1 MDDIS
6 RAEEKQLVDDFIHGL
21 EGALSELDT
30 DSKPFKQASHGKI
43 KLHKTAF
50 LGVQWSDI
58 PVQYSWHTYGPD
70 LGNSIPSP
78 EGIQPTA
85 IEEVLHP
92 HTPSLRPGGTD
103 TYPSP
108 QQYKE
113 FYLDL
118 EVGDFEGLDEIL
130 EADLH
135 DFLNDFYSEYA
146 PPRYKEL
153 YLHNVEFQRFLW
165 EDEDT
170 LNVVFIDDDY
180 CRDLGRIIS
189 DLHGELLSDDVFN
202 EVAEPFIAYTDL
214 VEDVYMA
221 LSRRT
226 QDELNGDPR
235 TIIRELSDFYHD
247 YAWKYVAETISRETP
262 HGIDKNAIR
271 TGASDELQF
280 LDEHYDEFLENLE
293 NLCAGAGLIP
303 DADEYYTDSSESTIK
318 DTVKELAE
326 TYDKINS
333 R

>member
-6 RAEEKQLVDDFIHGL
+6 RPENQKLVDDLIHGL
-21 EGALSELDT
+21 EGALSELDIG
-30 DSKPFKQASHGKI
+30 SKPFKQANYGKI

-50 LGVQWSDI
+50 LGADWSDI

-85 IEEVLHP
+85 VEEIPHP
-92 HTPSLRPGGTD
+92 YTPSVRPGVTD

-108 QQYKE
+108 EQYKE

-118 EVGDFEGLDEIL
+118 EVGNFEGIDGII
-130 EADLH
+130 EANLH
-135 DFLNDFYSEYA
+135 DFLNDFYSENA
-146 PPRYKEL
+146 PPRFKEL
-153 YLHNVEFQRFLW
+153 YLHNVDFQRFLW
-165 EDEDT
+165 EDEGT
-170 LNVVFIDDDY
+170 LNVIFVDDDY
-180 CRDLGRIIS
+180 CRDIGRIIS
-189 DLHGELLSDDVFN
+189 DLHSELMNNDVFN
-202 EVAEPFIAYTDL
+202 EVVEPFMAYTDL

-226 QDELNGDPR
+226 QDDLNGDPR
-235 TIIRELSDFYHD
+235 TIIRELSEFYHD

-280 LDEHYDEFLENLE
+280 LDEHYDGFLENLT
-293 NLCAGAGLIP
+293 NLCAEACLIP
-303 DADEYYTDSSESTIK
+303 EADEYYPENSGSAIN
-318 DTVKELAE
+318 DTVSELTDA
-326 TYDKINS
+326 YDEIES